1 MKPFTT
7 VVLAGERR
15 SGDPV
20 AVEAGVSCKAMVPIG
35 GSPMVFRVLDALR
48 EASEVGS
55 CLLCGPRRSV
65 VEGDRVLSER
75 IASQGLRWL
84 EGGSTPSTSAL
95 MVLESLPPDEPVLVT
110 TADHALLTAEMVDHF
125 CREARRTGRDVVA
138 AVARHEVVSAA
149 YPATRRTVTR
159 LRDGGFCG
167 CNLFAFLT
175 PRARA
180 AADFW
185 RRVEQQRKSPVR
197 LVRVIGWGSVVRYL
211 LGRLT
216 LEQAL
221 RRLSGRIGIGVGVVE
236 MPFPEAAV
244 DVDSVE
250 DRRLVEAIVALRGR
264 VPGGEAP

>member
-1 MKPFTT
+1 MKPFTA
-7 VVLAGERR
+7 VVLAGERQ

-20 AVEAGVSCKAMVPIG
+20 AEQAGASCKAMVPIG

-65 VEGDRVLSER
+65 VEGDRVLAER

-84 EGGSTPSTSAL
+84 EGGDTPSTSAL
-95 MVLESLPPDEPVLVT
+95 LVLESLPPDEPVLVT
-110 TADHALLTAEMVDHF
+110 TADHALLTPEMVDHF
-125 CREARRTGRDVVA
+125 CREARRGGRDVVA

-149 YPATRRTVTR
+149 YPGTRRTVTR
-159 LRDGGFCG
+159 LQDGGFCG

-185 RRVEQQRKSPVR
+185 RQVEQRRKTPVL
-197 LVRVIGWGSVVRYL
+197 LVRAIGWGAVVRYL

-216 LEQAL
+216 LHLAL
-221 RRLSGRIGIGVGVVE
+221 RRLSERTGIEVGVVE
-236 MPFPEAAV
+236 MPFPDAAV

-250 DRRLVEAIVALRGR
+250 DRRLVESIVARRGLDPATR
-264 VPGGEAP
+264 V